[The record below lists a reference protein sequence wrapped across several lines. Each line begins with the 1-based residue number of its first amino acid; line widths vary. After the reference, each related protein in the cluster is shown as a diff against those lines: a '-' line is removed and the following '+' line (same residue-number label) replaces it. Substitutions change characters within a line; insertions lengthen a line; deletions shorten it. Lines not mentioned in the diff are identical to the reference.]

1 MLLQDIP
8 LFKRSLSRLGFGGA
22 SLSGEGGGYGFGK
35 MDEQMAETLIKDAWE
50 MGINLFDTAPIYGFG
65 LSEERMGRYL
75 PKEAFLITK
84 SGVDWHPNMR
94 VNMSND
100 PKVTEKMLLASLKR
114 LKREQIDLYMIHWPD
129 ASVDIR
135 RPLEV
140 LAKYQEKGA
149 IQHLGLCNSHPED
162 LKKAKEIA
170 HVSSL
175 QSELNIYQ
183 TKAFDLFESDWKNF
197 FSMAWGTFDKGIL
210 TGRVTTDR
218 KFDSTDARSWAP
230 WWSKKEVA
238 RKIEQVEKISE
249 VIKDEGISLTQL
261 ALHYNLNYFG
271 VNSTLIGFKSRND
284 ILEAQQAFLKP
295 IAKNKLQE
303 ILKNC
308 SDQTDS

>member
-1 MLLQDIP
+1 
-8 LFKRSLSRLGFGGA
+8 
-22 SLSGEGGGYGFGK
+22 
-35 MDEQMAETLIKDAWE
+35 
-50 MGINLFDTAPIYGFG
+50 
-65 LSEERMGRYL
+65 
-75 PKEAFLITK
+75 
-84 SGVDWHPNMR
+84 
-94 VNMSND
+94 MSND

-129 ASVDIR
+129 PSIDIR

-140 LAKYQEKGA
+140 LAKYHEKGA
-149 IQHLGLCNSHPED
+149 ILHLGLCNSHPED
-162 LKKAKEIA
+162 LKKAQEIVQ
-170 HVSSL
+170 VSSL

-261 ALHYNLNYFG
+261 ALHFNLNYFG
-271 VNSTLIGFKSRND
+271 VNSTLIGFKSKND

-295 IAKNKLQE
+295 IAKIKLQE